1 MNTLLGFL
9 LIISILFSPLK
20 VSSYFRTRHSRK
32 KKEPLVDP
40 SPQKSILST
49 SAHAPKILCQ
59 RSYDTKKGDSFRI
72 SLVIGLGFEPRTHS
86 LEGCCS
92 IQLSYPTGHFSE
104 TLSSKKRR
112 KGKRLYCKHQ
122 IGNRFFADAET
133 PAHLATKDSLPN
145 HL

>member
-92 IQLSYPTGHFSE
+92 IQLSYLTILIFVVQ
-104 TLSSKKRR
+104 R
-112 KGKRLYCKHQ
+112 
-122 IGNRFFADAET
+122 
-133 PAHLATKDSLPN
+133 
-145 HL
+145 

>member
-92 IQLSYPTGHFSE
+92 IQLSYLTILICGAKVALIFIFANRKVFFFIRRDILLQNARQNYSLNWDSE
-104 TLSSKKRR
+104 
-112 KGKRLYCKHQ
+112 
-122 IGNRFFADAET
+122 
-133 PAHLATKDSLPN
+133 
-145 HL
+145 

>member
-92 IQLSYPTGHFSE
+92 IQLSYGALDKQPIIGRDSWIRTSDILLPKQALYQAELCPAKLKE
-104 TLSSKKRR
+104 T
-112 KGKRLYCKHQ
+112 
-122 IGNRFFADAET
+122 
-133 PAHLATKDSLPN
+133 
-145 HL
+145 

>member
-1 MNTLLGFL
+1 M
-9 LIISILFSPLK
+9 
-20 VSSYFRTRHSRK
+20 SRF
-32 KKEPLVDP
+32 
-40 SPQKSILST
+40 
-49 SAHAPKILCQ
+49 A
-59 RSYDTKKGDSFRI
+59 F
-72 SLVIGLGFEPRTHS
+72 VIEEGFEPSTHS

-133 PAHLATKDSLPN
+133 PAHLATKRFSAKSSLKKKEKIRFPLTTQPIKGLSESIK
-145 HL
+145 HQIFGP